1 MPRALQFETFGPP
14 ADVLKLVD
22 LPQLDPGPGQVRL
35 RLTHRSINPSDLVTV
50 SGHYGR
56 LPTLPAVPGFEAVG
70 RIDALGDGVTGWQ
83 VGQRAIPLGSGGT
96 WQEEILIN
104 AAQLLPVAEGVADQS
119 AAQFVVNPVT
129 AWVMM
134 TDELALQPG
143 DWLLQ
148 TAAGSTLGR
157 VLIQMAQLLGI
168 KTVNFVRR
176 REQVQELLDLGA
188 DAVICTEDKDVV
200 AQVMALTEGRGVHGG
215 VDAVGGQTGAL
226 AASCLQAGGTLLVY
240 GGLSGQAIPL
250 NGGELIFK
258 GTTVRGFWLTFWFG
272 AKPQDHVQAVLAK
285 LMGLM
290 AQGQILPP
298 VEAEYDLADFRQAVL
313 HAETP
318 GRAGKVLLVG

>member
-1 MPRALQFETFGPP
+1 MPRALRFEEFGPP
-14 ADVLKLVD
+14 ADALQLVD
-22 LPQLDPGPGQVRL
+22 VPQLSPGPGQVRV
-35 RLTHRSINPSDLVTV
+35 RLSHRAINPSDLLTV

-70 RIDALGDGVTGWQ
+70 RIDALGEGVAGWQ
-83 VGQRAIPLGSGGT
+83 LGQRAIPLGSSGT
-96 WQEEILIN
+96 WQEEIVTN
-104 AAQLLPVAEGVADQS
+104 AAQLLPVADGVPDQS
-119 AAQFVVNPVT
+119 AAQFIVNPVT

-134 TDELALQPG
+134 TDELNMQPG
-143 DWLLQ
+143 QWLLQ

-157 VLIQMAQLLGI
+157 TLIQMAQLEGV
-168 KTVNFVRR
+168 KTVNLVRR

-200 AQVMALTEGRGVHGG
+200 AQVLALTGGKGVHGG
-215 VDAVGGQTGAL
+215 VDAVGGMTGAL
-226 AASCLQAGGTLLVY
+226 AASCLRPGATLLAY
-240 GGLSGQAIPL
+240 GVLSGQPL
-250 NGGELIFK
+250 PLDTGELLFK

-272 AKPQDHVQAVLAK
+272 AKPQPHAQAVLTK
-285 LMGLM
+285 LMTLM
-290 AQGQILPP
+290 AQGKLVPP

>member
-1 MPRALQFETFGPP
+1 MSRALRFEQFGPP
-14 ADVLKLVD
+14 AEALKLVD
-22 LPQLDPGPGQVRL
+22 VPQANPGPGQVRL
-35 RLTHRSINPSDLVTV
+35 RLSHRAINPSDLYTV

-70 RIDALGDGVTGWQ
+70 RIAALGEGVTGWQ
-83 VGQRAIPLGSGGT
+83 IGQRAIPLSSGGT
-96 WQEEILIN
+96 WQEEVLVN
-104 AAQLLPVAEGVADQS
+104 VAQLLPVAEGVPDQS

-134 TDELALQPG
+134 TDELNLQPG
-143 DWLLQ
+143 QWLLQ

-157 VLIQMAQLLGI
+157 TLIQMAQLQGV
-168 KTVNFVRR
+168 KTINFVRR

-188 DAVICTEDKDVV
+188 DAVICTEDADVV
-200 AQVMALTEGRGVHGG
+200 AQVLALTEGRGVHGG

-226 AASCLQAGGTLLVY
+226 AASCLRAGATLLVY
-240 GGLSGQAIPL
+240 GGLSGQALPL
-250 NGGELIFK
+250 NGGEMIFK

-272 AKPQDHVQAVLAK
+272 ARPQPHVQAVLTK
-285 LMGLM
+285 LMTLM
-290 AQGQILPP
+290 AQGKIVPP

-318 GRAGKVLLVG
+318 GRAGKVLLIG